1 MKDFIYDCKCQ
12 NNDKKQI
19 EEMYQ
24 EFLQYKHD
32 TMCEVF
38 SYKGM
43 CENFINLGY
52 RKINENEIVISKEE
66 KQKLLK
72 EMYEQGKFDAIAGL
86 EKDGKVV
93 ISKEELDILKDI
105 GSLKNKVQEA
115 LNINPIEELIQVERT
130 ACKETAEK
138 IWFQASTIVNKTKHL
153 VQGRE
158 YLHLDALKE
167 IIKQFGVDLG
177 EEK

>member
-52 RKINENEIVISKEE
+52 RKINENEIVIGKKEYE
-66 KQKLLK
+66 NLK
-72 EMYEQGKFDAIAGL
+72 SELAPLISHNA
-86 EKDGKVV
+86 DGGASCHLCLQANEAKV
-93 ISKEELDILKDI
+93 S
-105 GSLKNKVQEA
+105 
-115 LNINPIEELIQVERT
+115 
-130 ACKETAEK
+130 KETAEK
-138 IWFQASTIVNKTKHL
+138 ILSLIVPDCKSCDENWHNGCLCLRASISEKI
-153 VQGRE
+153 
-158 YLHLDALKE
+158 AKE
-167 IIKQFGVDLG
+167 FGVDLG